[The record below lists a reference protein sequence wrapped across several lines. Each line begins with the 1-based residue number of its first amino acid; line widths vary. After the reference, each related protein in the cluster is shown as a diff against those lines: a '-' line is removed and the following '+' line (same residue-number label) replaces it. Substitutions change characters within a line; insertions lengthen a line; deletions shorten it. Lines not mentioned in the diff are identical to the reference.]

1 MQNRKHNFL
10 LLTVAT
16 IISLL
21 LAELVLRAI
30 PFRKSFTIGTTRTTK
45 AKLYGWAMEPNSTMP
60 FVNPDTRK
68 RTFFFTNSQGWKDVE
83 HKFEKPAGTFR
94 ILVLGDSYTYGMVPL
109 EELYTRQVELL
120 LKQKGHRNVEVI
132 TIAAGGWGT
141 DQELEALVQ
150 EGVKYTPDIVIYQ
163 FCENDLDNNLLPTPT
178 MQVNELTQ
186 MYLNK
191 PFRYEVTQGKLRR
204 INLQPGSKA
213 EKASAKRQVK
223 DFLLKSALIDTIN
236 ILRNMLFRNPDAG
249 NLAPPST
256 NITETPET
264 EMVQLP
270 HKQKEE
276 SAVQPLPEK
285 NKTGGEENK
294 DAPWWVRFPLNPNG
308 INFIYSI
315 DNELPHPHPGWLL
328 LEALLLEMKTVS
340 RASDAQF
347 LVFSESGDLG
357 RRKWNMEWN
366 RIQTDGESDFIQWQ
380 GKNIPVNVQR
390 PLKEL
395 EKICQRNEIPLIKPK
410 REYVRYHN
418 DLHTN
423 REGNKRMAE
432 DIVDYLIGEQYLGA
446 EAK

>member
-1 MQNRKHNFL
+1 MQNRSHNFL
-10 LLTVAT
+10 LLVVAT

-21 LAELVLRAI
+21 LAELALRAI
-30 PFRKSFTIGTTRTTK
+30 PSRKGFTVGTTRTTK
-45 AKLYGWAMEPNSTMP
+45 AELYGWAMEPNSTMP

-68 RTFFFTNSQGWKDVE
+68 RTFFLTNSQGWKDVE
-83 HKFEKPAGTFR
+83 HKFEKPENTFR

-109 EELYTRQVELL
+109 EELYTRQIELL
-120 LKQKGHRNVEVI
+120 LKQKGHGNVEVI
-132 TIAAGGWGT
+132 AIAAGGWGT

-150 EGVKYTPDIVIYQ
+150 EGVKYAPDIVIYQ

-178 MQVNELTQ
+178 MQVNELTK

-191 PFRYEVTQGKLRR
+191 PFRYEVTQEKLSR
-204 INLQPGSKA
+204 INLQPGSKT
-213 EKASAKRQVK
+213 EKVSAKRQIK
-223 DFLLKSALIDTIN
+223 DFLLKSVLIDTLN
-236 ILRNMLFRNPDAG
+236 ILRHRPFRNLAASNP
-249 NLAPPST
+249 APPST

-264 EMVQLP
+264 EKVQLP
-270 HKQKEE
+270 HNQKEE
-276 SAVQPLPEK
+276 SAAQPLAEK
-285 NKTGGEENK
+285 NKTGEEDNK
-294 DAPWWVRFPLNPNG
+294 DAPWWVRFPMNPNG
-308 INFIYSI
+308 PNFIYSI
-315 DNELPHPHPGWLL
+315 DNGSPHPHPGWLL

-340 RASDAQF
+340 RANNAQL

-366 RIQTDGESDFIQWQ
+366 RIRTDGESDFIQWQ
-380 GKNIPVNVQR
+380 GKNIPVDVQR

-395 EKICQRNEIPLIKPK
+395 EKICLRNEIPLIKPQ

-418 DLHTN
+418 DPHTN

-432 DIVDYLIGEQYLGA
+432 DIVDYLLGQQYLGT